1 PLPSLRTAGPR
12 SGLTEPGSNPRTG
25 TASVRKPA
33 SSPVHQQATLH
44 EGAEPE
50 KALLGFGRRAS
61 SALVTAGSPENRQ
74 PNAHAV
80 SAYTTMLTANFVLS
94 SARKRLLR
102 QS

>member
-1 PLPSLRTAGPR
+1 MDALRRRVSHGW
-12 SGLTEPGSNPRTG
+12 LIEPGSNPRTG

-33 SSPVHQQATLH
+33 SSPVHQPATLH

-50 KALLGFGRRAS
+50 KALLDFRRCAS